1 MSLAFEDRLR
11 ASRNTDGGFG
21 PIDDAASE
29 AEATAVAA
37 LALDDDDARGWLRAN
52 QRADGGFGP
61 VVGSVV
67 RDDTAVAALALA
79 DGAERERALDH
90 LVGTFGSNGPGAE
103 GDALGWP
110 WSDGTHGWVEPT
122 SWALLAL
129 RAHRPDEAARLA
141 DGLALLRS
149 RESVGGGWNFGDR
162 TMLGVDLH
170 PYVQTTAL
178 ALFAVHGLDPGLS
191 ARGLDLLR
199 RRWEAEAAGLLSLA
213 VSAAA
218 LRRYEAPAAAVAA
231 PAGSVGSL
239 TWCEPRSA
247 YQAARGPPRSASRG
261 SAGGRRQEE
270 EGAPGSESPS
280 RPTARTRARRMSMGR
295 GPARRA

>member
-1 MSLAFEDRLR
+1 MPLAFEDRLR

-21 PIDDAASE
+21 PIDGAASE
-29 AEATAVAA
+29 AEATALAA
-37 LALDDDDARGWLRAN
+37 LALDDDDARRWLRAN

-231 PAGSVGSL
+231 RRLEAFDPTGADTVALAWATIALGPGLRSL
-239 TWCEPRSA
+239 EVP
-247 YQAARGPPRSASRG
+247 
-261 SAGGRRQEE
+261 
-270 EGAPGSESPS
+270 
-280 RPTARTRARRMSMGR
+280 
-295 GPARRA
+295 